1 MATPIKSLF
10 PPIEKKPFLLNKYT
24 KKKAGAIARRRVSTF
39 ILCFLCLSWLLIIV
53 FSIHKAMVIGAIIAC
68 VDCHGVRR
76 DSEALSCLLM
86 RCGVAG
92 KENGFGLII
101 KL

>member
-1 MATPIKSLF
+1 M
-10 PPIEKKPFLLNKYT
+10 NKIFYFY
-24 KKKAGAIARRRVSTF
+24 IM
-39 ILCFLCLSWLLIIV
+39 FLCLSWLLIIV
-53 FSIHKAMVIGAIIAC
+53 FYVHKAMVIGAIIAC

-86 RCGVAG
+86 RCGVAR
-92 KENGFGLII
+92 KEKGFGLII

>member
-1 MATPIKSLF
+1 
-10 PPIEKKPFLLNKYT
+10 
-24 KKKAGAIARRRVSTF
+24 
-39 ILCFLCLSWLLIIV
+39 
-53 FSIHKAMVIGAIIAC
+53 MVIGAIIAC

-86 RCGVAG
+86 RCGVAR
-92 KENGFGLII
+92 KEKGFGLII

>member
-1 MATPIKSLF
+1 
-10 PPIEKKPFLLNKYT
+10 
-24 KKKAGAIARRRVSTF
+24 
-39 ILCFLCLSWLLIIV
+39 
-53 FSIHKAMVIGAIIAC
+53 MVIGAIIAC

-92 KENGFGLII
+92 KEKGFGLII